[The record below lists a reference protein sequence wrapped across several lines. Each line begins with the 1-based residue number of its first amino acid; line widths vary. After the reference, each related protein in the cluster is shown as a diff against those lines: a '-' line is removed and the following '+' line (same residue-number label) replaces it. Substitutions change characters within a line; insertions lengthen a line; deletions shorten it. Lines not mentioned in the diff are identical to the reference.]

1 MNWLRFVSFTTVT
14 VFSLSKTSVIHAQSP
29 MDPLRLDEAL
39 LVSVRGEVSKAF
51 VGMMAT
57 VDERAKYLL
66 KPTPG
71 NPSKIEPGKRLYVN
85 YNSHALLNFPEV
97 GSCMIVGYDSSFWL
111 PDSTEKRVTIG
122 FDAHPVA
129 NAKAFFNIDA
139 SSMSQHTDKVFK
151 IKTKDSMNGGA
162 VRPEDIPNLPA
173 FAQVL
178 ISTKGA
184 RFFVNDAQY
193 WTDIKGR
200 QPPYGR
206 GCTVGVFDGSVQVE
220 ELVTKQTFEVKPGM
234 VVSIRPD
241 GITPPRSPT
250 KVEMSYDIGCKLASM
265 GQTVPGRLPEHLRPK
280 PKPVFGAKTNSLGMI
295 FAPLPDTRVSMC
307 IHETRHSDF
316 TAFVAAEP
324 SNPAAAD
331 FAGADAFW
339 GWEDHPVK
347 VTWDKAAA
355 FCEWLSR
362 KEGKKYRLP
371 TDREWSIAAGLGQKE
386 KPKAGGTPKMLDGKS
401 PNVYPWGADWPPH
414 GFENLADLSRDS
426 DNPRLAS
433 TPNEIPPFDD
443 GYSLSAPVM
452 SYKPNKLG
460 FYDLGGNLM
469 EWCDDWFDETRQGR
483 VVRGGD
489 YESYSKAVLGASNR
503 AFRPTSIPQG
513 FRVVL
518 ELP

>member
-1 MNWLRFVSFTTVT
+1 MFSFKFLFYASAAI
-14 VFSLSKTSVIHAQSP
+14 FSLAEVTHTHAQNTLL
-29 MDPLRLDEAL
+29 PLRLQDIR
-39 LVSVRGEVSKAF
+39 LVSVRGEV
-51 VGMMAT
+51 
-57 VDERAKYLL
+57 AKYWIGGISDASERRKKWLV
-66 KPTPG
+66 PTPAA
-71 NPSKIEPGKRLYVN
+71 PVIIKPGWRHYV
-85 YNSHALLNFPEV
+85 YFHSHAIIHIPDA
-97 GSCMIVGYDSSFWL
+97 GACMIVGKDSSFHL
-111 PDSTEKRVTIG
+111 PDETEKRVTFG
-122 FDAHPVA
+122 FDGHPVDD
-129 NAKAFFNIDA
+129 AKAFFNIDA
-139 SSMSQHTDKVFK
+139 SAMARHAGKTFK
-151 IKTKDSMNGGA
+151 IKTKDQPNSSGGS
-162 VRPEDIPNLPA
+162 VGY
-173 FAQVL
+173 AQVI
-178 ISTKGA
+178 ISSVGA
-184 RFFVNDAQY
+184 RFFINDAQY

-200 QPPYGR
+200 QPSYGI

-220 ELVTKQTFEVKPGM
+220 ELVTKQFFDLKPGM

-241 GITPPRSPT
+241 GITPPRAPT
-250 KVEMSYDIGCKLASM
+250 KVEMSYDIGCKLAAM
-265 GQTVPGRLPEHLRPK
+265 GQAVPGRLPEHLRPK
-280 PKPVFGAKTNSLGMI
+280 PKPVFGAKTNNLGMI
-295 FAPLPDTRVSMC
+295 FAPLPETRVSMC

-316 TAFVAAEP
+316 AAFVAAEP
-324 SNPAAAD
+324 SNPGAAD
-331 FAGADAFW
+331 FAGSDAFW

-371 TDREWSIAAGLGQKE
+371 TDREWSIAAGLGKRE
-386 KPKAGGTPKMLDGKS
+386 NPKSGQTPKSLGLKAA
-401 PNVYPWGADWPPH
+401 NVYPWGADWPPH

-452 SYKPNKLG
+452 SFKPNNLG

-469 EWCDDWFDETRQGR
+469 EWCDDWIDETRQGR

-489 YESYSKAVLGASNR
+489 YESYSKAVLVASNR
-503 AFRPTSIPQG
+503 AFRPTTTPQG

>member
-1 MNWLRFVSFTTVT
+1 ME
-14 VFSLSKTSVIHAQSP
+14 
-29 MDPLRLDEAL
+29 PLRLNEVR
-39 LVSVRGEVSKAF
+39 LVSVRGKVSDAF
-51 VGMMAT
+51 VGLMAT
-57 VDERAKYLL
+57 SDEQAKYLL
-66 KPTPG
+66 KPTAG
-71 NPSKIEPGKRLYVN
+71 NPSKIAPGKRLYVN
-85 YNSHALLNFPEV
+85 NNSHALLNLPEA
-97 GSCMIVGYDSSFWL
+97 GSCMVVGNDSSFWL

-129 NAKAFFNIDA
+129 NAKAFFNIDSRLLSLQA
-139 SSMSQHTDKVFK
+139 NKTFK
-151 IKTKDSMNGGA
+151 IKTKEQSNGGG
-162 VRPEDIPNLPA
+162 RIPDGVVPPT
-173 FAQVL
+173 FAQVFV
-178 ISTKGA
+178 TTTGG
-184 RFFVNDAQY
+184 RFFVNDCQY
-193 WTDIKGR
+193 FTDLVKGGSE
-200 QPPYGR
+200 YGW
-206 GCTVGVFDGSVQVE
+206 GCTVGVFEGSVQVE
-220 ELVTKQTFEVKPGM
+220 ELVTKQTFQVKPGM

-265 GQTVPGRLPEHLRPK
+265 GQTVPGKLPEHLRPK

-295 FAPLPDTRVSMC
+295 FAPLPETRVSMC

-316 TAFVAAEP
+316 AAFVDAEP

-386 KPKAGGTPKMLDGKS
+386 KPKAGSTPKMLDGKS
-401 PNVYPWGADWPPH
+401 PNVYPWGTDWPPH
-414 GFENLADLSRDS
+414 GFENLADLSRHSDS
-426 DNPRLAS
+426 PRLAS
-433 TPNEIPPFDD
+433 APNEILPFDD

-452 SYKPNKLG
+452 SFKPSKLG

-503 AFRPTSIPQG
+503 ASRPTSVPHG

>member
-1 MNWLRFVSFTTVT
+1 MSFAPIIGLTLK
-14 VFSLSKTSVIHAQSP
+14 SLADAQTLP
-29 MDPLRLDEAL
+29 EPLRMSEVL
-39 LVSVRGEVSKAF
+39 LISARGG
-51 VGMMAT
+51 VGNNWIGGI
-57 VDERAKYLL
+57 DDPERRAKYLL
-66 KPTPG
+66 KPTQEAPVKIKPG
-71 NPSKIEPGKRLYVN
+71 TRLYVST
-85 YNSHALLNFPEV
+85 NSHAVLKFPEA
-97 GSCMIVGYDSSFWL
+97 GSCMIVGNDSSFWL

-122 FDAHPVA
+122 FDAHPVD

-139 SSMSQHTDKVFK
+139 SSMSQHADKVFK

-200 QPPYGR
+200 QPSYGI

-241 GITPPRSPT
+241 GITLPRSPT
-250 KVEMSYDIGCKLASM
+250 KVEMSYDIGCKLASR
-265 GQTVPGRLPEHLRPK
+265 GQAVPSRLPEHLRPK
-280 PKPVFGAKTNSLGMI
+280 SKPVFGAKTNSLGMV
-295 FAPLPDTRVSMC
+295 FAPLPDTRVAMC

-316 TAFVAAEP
+316 ASFVAAEP
-324 SNPAAAD
+324 TNPGATD
-331 FAGADAFW
+331 FVGADAFW

-347 VTWDKAAA
+347 VQWDKAAA

-371 TDREWSIAAGLGQKE
+371 TDREWSLAAGLGSRE
-386 KPKAGGTPKMLDGKS
+386 KPKVGETPKAIEGRYGSADI
-401 PNVYPWGADWPPH
+401 YPWGTGWPPH
-414 GFENLADLSRDS
+414 GFENLADISKDS
-426 DNPRLAS
+426 DEPRHPQS
-433 TPNEIPPFDD
+433 PNEIPPFDD
-443 GYSLSAPVM
+443 GYSLTSPVM
-452 SYKPNKLG
+452 NFKPNKLG
-460 FYDLGGNLM
+460 FYDLGGNVS
-469 EWCDDWFDETRQGR
+469 EWCDDWYDETRQGR
-483 VVRGGD
+483 VVRGGGFD
-489 YESYSKAVLGASNR
+489 TYIQSWLKATYR
-503 AFRPTSIPQG
+503 RPSPTTTPQG
-513 FRVVL
+513 FRVVM